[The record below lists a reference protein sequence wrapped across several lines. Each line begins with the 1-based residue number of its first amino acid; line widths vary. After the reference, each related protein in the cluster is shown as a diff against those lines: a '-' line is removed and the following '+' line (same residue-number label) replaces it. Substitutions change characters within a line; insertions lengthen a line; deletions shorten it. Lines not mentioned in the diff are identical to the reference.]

1 MHVHFVLLQSRP
13 PASNIKAHNVEVL
26 HTAFCTSVHTANIM
40 DKQGLVT
47 NVTCPAFTDF
57 SWEDQ
62 TYAFWGTVDYASVR
76 NLSGYHPTPR
86 DDLEGLACTLLEMAT
101 GMSDTMHKSTLNMH
115 TLQVYQQLI
124 YLVLNRWSTIPPLHL
139 LRSQHQQ
146 LTSLRLVPGVA
157 DQPSFA
163 TPCR

>member
-1 MHVHFVLLQSRP
+1 MYILCCCSHGHWP
-13 PASNIKAHNVEVL
+13 PISKPIVWKYCMQGFSPL
-26 HTAFCTSVHTANIM
+26 CKPQTWT
-40 DKQGLVT
+40 KYKLGLVT

-101 GMSDTMHKSTLNMH
+101 GMSDAMHESTLNMH
-115 TLQVYQQLI
+115 SLQVFQHLS
-124 YLVLNRWSTIPPLHL
+124 YLVLNRRSTNTAFPLAAV
-139 LRSQHQQ
+139 SA
-146 LTSLRLVPGVA
+146 SAAYRLVPRAA

-163 TPCR
+163 TLCR